1 VTWVWPVVP
10 ARDLPALT
18 ADEMRQV
25 DRVMIEDL
33 GIELIQMMENAG
45 LHLAELARSRFSQLR
60 DVPVTVLAGGGNNG
74 GGGLVCARHLAN
86 WGAPVSVVLD
96 RSPNEITRVPA
107 HQMRILRRMGVSFLE
122 EPPVRTGLIVDA
134 LIGYG
139 LSDDPKG
146 RSAEFIE
153 RANRTDV
160 PTFSLDTPSGL
171 DTTTGRPADP
181 CIQATATLTLALPK
195 RGLLTAE
202 ARPVVGRLFLAE
214 ISVPAVVY
222 ARMGL
227 GRLQLFEEWTLVEL
241 ELLKRSTV

>member
-1 VTWVWPVVP
+1 
-10 ARDLPALT
+10 
-18 ADEMRQV
+18 
-25 DRVMIEDL
+25 
-33 GIELIQMMENAG
+33 
-45 LHLAELARSRFSQLR
+45 
-60 DVPVTVLAGGGNNG
+60 
-74 GGGLVCARHLAN
+74 VCARHLAN
-86 WGAPVSVVLD
+86 WGASVSVILD
-96 RSPNEITRVPA
+96 RPPNEIAGIPA
-107 HQMRILRRMGVSFLE
+107 HQMRMLRRMGVSFLE

-202 ARPVVGRLFLAE
+202 ARPVVGRLFLAD

-227 GRLQLFEEWTLVEL
+227 GRPRLFEEWTLVEL
-241 ELLKRSTV
+241 ELPQG

>member
-33 GIELIQMMENAG
+33 GIELVQMMENAG
-45 LHLAELARSRFSQLR
+45 LHLAELARSCFSQLR

-86 WGAPVSVVLD
+86 WGASVSVVLD
-96 RSPNEITRVPA
+96 RPPNEIAGIPA

-122 EPPVRTGLIVDA
+122 EPPVSTGLIIDA

-153 RANRTDV
+153 RANGTDV

-181 CIQATATLTLALPK
+181 CIQALATLTLALPK

-202 ARPVVGRLFLAE
+202 ARPVVGRLFLAD

-227 GRLQLFEEWTLVEL
+227 GRPRLFEEWTLVEL
-241 ELLKRSTV
+241 ELPQE

>member
-1 VTWVWPVVP
+1 MTWVWPVVP

-45 LHLAELARSRFSQLR
+45 LHLAELARSRFSRLR

-96 RSPNEITRVPA
+96 RSPNEITGVPA
-107 HQMRILRRMGVSFLE
+107 HQMRILRRMGLSFLE
-122 EPPVRTGLIVDA
+122 EPPASSGLIVDA

-146 RSAEFIE
+146 PSADLIE
-153 RANRTDV
+153 RANGTDA
-160 PTFSLDTPSGL
+160 PTFSLDAPSGL
-171 DTTTGRPADP
+171 DTTTGSPANP

-202 ARPVVGRLFLAE
+202 ARPVVGRLFLAD

-222 ARMGL
+222 VRMGL
-227 GRLQLFEEWTLVEL
+227 GRQRLFEEWTLVEL
-241 ELLKRSTV
+241 ELPQG

>member
-1 VTWVWPVVP
+1 
-10 ARDLPALT
+10 
-18 ADEMRQV
+18 M
-25 DRVMIEDL
+25 
-33 GIELIQMMENAG
+33 
-45 LHLAELARSRFSQLR
+45 
-60 DVPVTVLAGGGNNG
+60 
-74 GGGLVCARHLAN
+74 CARHLAN
-86 WGAPVSVVLD
+86 WGASVSVVLD
-96 RSPNEITRVPA
+96 RPPNEIAGIPA

-202 ARPVVGRLFLAE
+202 ARPVVGRLFLAD

-227 GRLQLFEEWTLVEL
+227 GRQRLFEEWTLVEL
-241 ELLKRSTV
+241 ELPQG

>member
-45 LHLAELARSRFSQLR
+45 LHLAELARSRFSRLR
-60 DVPVTVLAGGGNNG
+60 DVPVTVLVGGGNNG

-96 RSPNEITRVPA
+96 RSPNEITGVPA
-107 HQMRILRRMGVSFLE
+107 HQMRILRRMGLSFLE
-122 EPPVRTGLIVDA
+122 EPPASPGLIVDA

-139 LSDDPKG
+139 LSEDPKG
-146 RSAEFIE
+146 PSAELIE
-153 RANRTDV
+153 RANGTDA
-160 PTFSLDTPSGL
+160 PTFSLDAPSGL
-171 DTTTGRPADP
+171 DTSTGSPADP

-202 ARPVVGRLFLAE
+202 ARPVVGRLFLAD

-227 GRLQLFEEWTLVEL
+227 GRQRLFEEWTLVEL
-241 ELLKRSTV
+241 ELPQG